1 VWYFT
6 WLKSIAAPQF
16 SARASRSGDKLR
28 AGGVRRSGLFIGAV
42 LCAAFGGAAF
52 AANVPG
58 LYEAVVVPTDKPR
71 DSAFVEALRQVAV
84 RVSGSRDAGDR
95 VMTVKPDARRYV
107 RQFSFKDDGAAAV
120 TFDPASF
127 DQLLTS
133 AGLPI
138 WGRERPA
145 VLVWLMAPDA
155 AGRPAWLGVADTGV
169 QRDAVVNA
177 ALARGVPLIWPS
189 MDATDQATAAALGAS
204 VRSYDQLMASA
215 ERYRAD
221 AVLVGT
227 PIRDAGGST
236 VRWTF
241 AFNGEAAEFNGSLDE
256 GINAAADRCAQLLAV
271 AAGVR
276 GAVALQ
282 IFGIRDL
289 DAYARTLNYLEGLTI
304 VRSVAVEKLQADRL
318 DLQLA
323 VRGDAN
329 ALKRTIGLGKRL
341 LPLDGATPATPDAGE
356 RLRYQFQP

>member
-1 VWYFT
+1 VT
-6 WLKSIAAPQF
+6 
-16 SARASRSGDKLR
+16 
-28 AGGVRRSGLFIGAV
+28 RSGLFIGAA
-42 LCAAFGGAAF
+42 LCVAFGGTAF

-58 LYEAVVVPTDKPR
+58 LYETVVIPTTNQR
-71 DSAFVEALRQVAV
+71 DSSFVEALRQVAV

-95 VMTVKPDARRYV
+95 VMTVKPDARRFV
-107 RQFSFKDDGAAAV
+107 RQFSFKEDGSAAV

-155 AGRPAWLGVADTGV
+155 AGRPAWQGVAGSGAE
-169 QRDAVVNA
+169 RDAVVKA

-189 MDATDQATAAALGAS
+189 MDAADQATVAALGS
-204 VRSYDQLMASA
+204 GVRSYDQLMASA

-221 AVLVGT
+221 AVLIGT
-227 PIRDAGGST
+227 PARDVGGASSM
-236 VRWTF
+236 RWTF
-241 AFNGEAAEFNGSLDE
+241 AFNGEAAEFNGAWEE
-256 GINAAADRCAQLLAV
+256 GVHAAADRCARLLAV

-276 GAVALQ
+276 VEVALQ
-282 IFGIRDL
+282 ISGIRDL

-304 VRSVAVEKLQADRL
+304 VRSVAVEKLQGDRL

-329 ALKRTIGLGKRL
+329 ALRRTIGLGKRL
-341 LPLDGATPATPDAGE
+341 LPVDGASPPSPNAGE
-356 RLRYQFQP
+356 RLQYQFQP